1 MDDGSLAMAL
11 EQLRPLA
18 SCVLCGFGT
27 LHLVRLKNLRNEMAK
42 DAFEFC
48 FEFCFESHR
57 SRAEKAARA
66 CHIFVVCP
74 GALLALVA
82 GVPAAVALDGV
93 SAGVVGTM
101 VAAAVVAPL
110 ASFAAMERAKARA
123 RAERDKKWREE
134 RKREEEERAK
144 GSH

>member
-11 EQLRPLA
+11 EQLRSLA
-18 SCVLCGFGT
+18 SCVLFGFAA
-27 LHLVRLKNLRNEMAK
+27 LHLVRLKNLRNEMAW
-42 DAFEFC
+42 DAFKFC
-48 FEFCFESHR
+48 SRSYF
-57 SRAEKAARA
+57 SRAEKATRA